1 MIGLK
6 NQSAHQNKNLI
17 SQKVEESK
25 VGLKILSGAHRH
37 RHSCFNIIFSCF
49 QLNRLKNQSAAQNK
63 NLISQKVEESKVG
76 FKVTLG

>member
-1 MIGLK
+1 M
-6 NQSAHQNKNLI
+6 NRSNNERADENKNLI

-76 FKVTLG
+76 FKVT